1 MLTSTHRI
9 AVAVMV
15 TLGLTVSAIAFAATG
30 DQRLPPK
37 KSAASR
43 EPASQPA
50 AIASLPSDL
59 VGANDPRNFHQEN
72 NLFIS
77 DLKGGKRAVS
87 SLDAGLQNYTEEI
100 FRKNRVPYG
109 AVVAMEPA
117 TGRLLAFV
125 SHSSANQKAGGDVAF
140 DASAPAASVFK
151 IITAAALVDA
161 RVNPEQRVCYKGGF
175 HYLDLSDLIDD
186 PRRDAFCTTF
196 QEAMGGSINAVFA
209 KLADRY
215 LTAQTLERYA
225 SAFGFGHTLPFDARA
240 QTSRAEIPSDRLEF
254 ARTAAGFWHTR
265 MSPLHGALIA
275 STIANDGVMPR
286 VSIVDRIVDSSGKVV
301 RQFQPKRF
309 RQVVPRS
316 TARIIGHMMQ
326 RTVTNGTARRA
337 FHDSNGRS
345 FLPDIQ
351 VAGKTGTLT
360 QSQPYRAY
368 NWWVGYAPADKPTIA
383 VAALVVNDPLWRIKA
398 SYTAREALRYYLV
411 TKK

>member
-1 MLTSTHRI
+1 MLNSTHRI
-9 AVAVMV
+9 AVA
-15 TLGLTVSAIAFAATG
+15 LTVTIGLAGSAIAFAAAG
-30 DQRLPPK
+30 DQRSSAK
-37 KSAASR
+37 KSSTSR
-43 EPASQPA
+43 ELASQSA
-50 AIASLPSDL
+50 VTSFPSEL
-59 VGANDPRNFHQEN
+59 FSTFNPRNFRQEN
-72 NLFIS
+72 NLFVS

-87 SLDAGLQNYTEEI
+87 SLDVGLQNYTEEI
-100 FRKNRVPYG
+100 LRKNQVPYG

-125 SHSSANQKAGGDVAF
+125 SQSNADSKGSDDAAL

-161 RVNPEQRVCYKGGF
+161 RVDPEQRVCYKGGF
-175 HYLDLSDLIDD
+175 HNLDLSDLIDD

-209 KLADRY
+209 KLADRH
-215 LTAQTLERYA
+215 LNAQTLERYA
-225 SAFGFGHTLPFDARA
+225 SAFGFGRALPFDARA

-275 STIANDGVMPR
+275 STIANDGMMPR

-301 RQFQPKRF
+301 RQFQPRPF

-316 TARIIGHMMQ
+316 TARIIGQMML

-337 FHDSNGRS
+337 FHDSHGRS

-368 NWWVGYAPADKPTIA
+368 NWWVGYAPLDKPTIA
-383 VAALVVNDPLWRIKA
+383 VAALIVNDPLWRIKA
-398 SYTAREALRYYLV
+398 SFTAREALRYYLV